1 MAFYNQHI
9 KNPSLTRIVIYSISL
24 IIVLGL
30 FYFSDSTFFS
40 EFQSKW
46 SIIYVL
52 LAWNVIL
59 ILRMI
64 INYLKNKKINQSS

>member
-9 KNPSLTRIVIYSISL
+9 KNPTLTRIVIYSVSL
-24 IIVLGL
+24 FIVLGL
-30 FYFSDSTFFS
+30 FYFSDSKFFT

-52 LAWNVIL
+52 LGWNVIL
-59 ILRMI
+59 IVRMI
-64 INYLKNKKINQSS
+64 VNYIKNKKINQSS